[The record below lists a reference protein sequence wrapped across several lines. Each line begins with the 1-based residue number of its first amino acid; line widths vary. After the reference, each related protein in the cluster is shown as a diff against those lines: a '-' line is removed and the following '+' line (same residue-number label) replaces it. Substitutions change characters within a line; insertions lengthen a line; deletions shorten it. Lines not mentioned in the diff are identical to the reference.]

1 MALAAVEHT
10 PMPIAPERLRVLM
23 LCAHEPTA
31 DPRIGWAA
39 RSAAAAFDVTVLGF
53 ASAATKSDTQTA
65 DGYRVV
71 RLGRTTG
78 SMSRYL
84 WLLKEATTG
93 AVYGFLAIMAVVAA
107 PILFVTEAAL
117 ALASKATRRVA
128 AEPSGSRS
136 SDQLM
141 APGATVVSHLRNS
154 LPRRFRFVFYVMRHQ
169 FAPAADVFGL
179 WIRGLA
185 HKPDVVHCN
194 DLDTLLAGI
203 VAKVRF
209 GSRVVYDAHEFYPES
224 HPAGRWLDIK
234 LLTAVERFLIRKAD
248 SVVTVSPM
256 LADVM
261 REVYGLPHV
270 YSVPNAEWWVE
281 PGERPPLKSAMT
293 GDARGRIKVLF
304 QGRFDDGR
312 GIEEL
317 IAAWTQV
324 NGEQAALFLRGPD
337 NASRRS
343 AIELASRLDLLG
355 KSVIFLDPVSED
367 MLVAAA
373 AEADVGIIPYKPIIR
388 NDRFACPNKLSQYL
402 HAGLMVVTNDLPYVM
417 SVVQAAGAGLAY
429 RTSDPS
435 SLAAVVNRI
444 AGDRALLDRCRQN
457 ALSYA
462 RQSFNW
468 QYHSEALNV
477 LYRDA
482 SSVAVPGSSS
492 FAVEH
497 PFSRRSPSRSTLFA
511 GTKGE

>member
-1 MALAAVEHT
+1 MQATE
-10 PMPIAPERLRVLM
+10 PGNRKLRVLM

-31 DPRIGWAA
+31 DPRIAWAA

-53 ASAATKSDTQTA
+53 ASAATRKSDTQTA

-78 SMSRYL
+78 SMSPYL

-93 AVYGFLAIMAVVAA
+93 AVYGFLAIMVVIAA
-107 PILFVTEAAL
+107 PILVVTEAAL
-117 ALASKATRRVA
+117 ALASKATRRVP

-136 SDQLM
+136 SDEST
-141 APGATVVSHLRNS
+141 ARGAAVVSHLRNS

-194 DLDTLLAGI
+194 DLDTLLVGI
-203 VAKVRF
+203 IAKVRF

-261 REVYGLPHV
+261 RGVYGLPQV
-270 YSVPNAEWWVE
+270 YSVPNAEWWIE
-281 PGERPPLKSAMT
+281 PGERSPLKSAMT
-293 GDARGRIKVLF
+293 DARGRIKILF
-304 QGRFDDGR
+304 QGRFDEGR

-317 IAAWTQV
+317 IGAWTQV
-324 NGEQAALFLRGPD
+324 DGEQAALFLRGPD
-337 NASRRS
+337 NASRQS
-343 AIELASRLDLLG
+343 AIELARRLALLG
-355 KSVIFLDPVSED
+355 KSIIFLDPVCED

-373 AEADVGIIPYKPIIR
+373 AEADIGIIPYKPIIR

-402 HAGLMVVTNDLPYVM
+402 HAGLMVVTNDLPYVK
-417 SVVQAAGAGLAY
+417 SVVQAAGAGLTY
-429 RTSDPS
+429 SSSDPS
-435 SLAAVVNRI
+435 SLPTIVNRI
-444 AGDRALLDRCRQN
+444 AGDRALLNRCRQN
-457 ALSYA
+457 ALNYA
-462 RQSFNW
+462 KQSFNW
-468 QYHSEALNV
+468 QCHAETLNV
-477 LYRDA
+477 LYRGA
-482 SSVAVPGSSS
+482 SSVAVPGSRGL
-492 FAVEH
+492 AMEH
-497 PFSRRSPSRSTLFA
+497 PFSVA
-511 GTKGE
+511 

>member
-1 MALAAVEHT
+1 MQATE
-10 PMPIAPERLRVLM
+10 PGNRKLRVLM
-23 LCAHEPTA
+23 LCAHEPAA
-31 DPRIGWAA
+31 DPRIAWAA
-39 RSAAAAFDVTVLGF
+39 RSAAAAFDVTVLGL
-53 ASAATKSDTQTA
+53 ASAATRKPDTQTA
-65 DGYRVV
+65 DGYRIV

-84 WLLKEATTG
+84 WLLKEAATG
-93 AVYGFLAIMAVVAA
+93 AAYGFLTIMAMVAA
-107 PILFVTEAAL
+107 PILVMTEAAL
-117 ALASKATRRVA
+117 ALASKATRRLA
-128 AEPSGSRS
+128 AERSGSRS
-136 SDQLM
+136 SNQSP
-141 APGATVVSHLRNS
+141 ARGARDVSHLRSS
-154 LPRRFRFVFYVMRHQ
+154 LPRRLRFVFYVMRHQ

-234 LLTAVERFLIRKAD
+234 LLTALERFLIRKTD

-261 REVYGLPHV
+261 RQVYGLPHV

-281 PGERPPLKSAMT
+281 PGERPPLKSTMT
-293 GDARGRIKVLF
+293 RAARGRIKVLF

-324 NGEQAALFLRGPD
+324 DGEQAALFLRGPD
-337 NASRRS
+337 NASRQS
-343 AIELASRLDLLG
+343 AIELARGLDVLG

-367 MLVAAA
+367 MLVKAA
-373 AEADVGIIPYKPIIR
+373 AEADIGIIPYKPIIR

-402 HAGLMVVTNDLPYVM
+402 HAGLMVVTNDLPYVK
-417 SVVQAAGAGLAY
+417 SVVQAAGAGLTY
-429 RTSDPS
+429 NSSDPS
-435 SLAAVVNRI
+435 SLPTIVNRI
-444 AGDRALLDRCRQN
+444 AGDRALLNRCRQN

-468 QYHSEALNV
+468 QCHAETLNV
-477 LYRDA
+477 LYRGA
-482 SSVAVPGSSS
+482 SSVAVPGSRG
-492 FAVEH
+492 FAVEP
-497 PFSRRSPSRSTLFA
+497 PFSVA
-511 GTKGE
+511 